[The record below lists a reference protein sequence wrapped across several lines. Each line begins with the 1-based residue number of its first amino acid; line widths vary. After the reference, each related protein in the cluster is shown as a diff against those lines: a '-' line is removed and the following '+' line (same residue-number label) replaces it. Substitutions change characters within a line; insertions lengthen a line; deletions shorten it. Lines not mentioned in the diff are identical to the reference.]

1 MVSIIVAVAK
11 NNVIGCAN
19 KLIWHISEDLK
30 RFKALTSGHPVVMGR
45 RTYESIG
52 RPLPGRTN
60 VVVSRSEDL
69 RIEGVV
75 VVNSLEKALDV
86 ARQSAGGDE
95 VFVIGGDQIYRQSI
109 PLADRIYYT
118 LVDQEPEG
126 DAYFEPLRASDWQ
139 IESLE
144 KHDGYSFINYV
155 RACNK

>member
-60 VVVSRSEDL
+60 VVVSRNEGL
-69 RIEGVV
+69 KIEGVV
-75 VVNSLEKALDV
+75 VANSLEQAIQI
-86 ARQSAGGDE
+86 AQNSTGGQE
-95 VFVIGGDQIYRQSI
+95 VFVIGGDQIYRQSL

-118 LVDQEPEG
+118 LVDQEPQG
-126 DAYFEPLRASDWQ
+126 DAHFETLKASVWQ

-155 RACNK
+155 RVCNQ

>member
-118 LVDQEPEG
+118 LVDQQPEG
-126 DAYFEPLRASDWQ
+126 DAHFEPLKASDWQ

>member
-1 MVSIIVAVAK
+1 MISIIVAVAK

-60 VVVSRSEDL
+60 VVVSRQSDL
-69 RIEGVV
+69 VIEGVV
-75 VVNSLEKALDV
+75 VADSLERALQIAKD
-86 ARQSAGGDE
+86 SPGGEE
-95 VFVIGGDQIYRQSI
+95 VFVIGGDQIYRQSL
-109 PLADRIYYT
+109 PLADKIYYT
-118 LVDQEPEG
+118 LVEQEPEG
-126 DAYFEPLRASDWQ
+126 DAYFEPIKASHWQ

-144 KHDGYSFINYV
+144 KHDGYSFINYT